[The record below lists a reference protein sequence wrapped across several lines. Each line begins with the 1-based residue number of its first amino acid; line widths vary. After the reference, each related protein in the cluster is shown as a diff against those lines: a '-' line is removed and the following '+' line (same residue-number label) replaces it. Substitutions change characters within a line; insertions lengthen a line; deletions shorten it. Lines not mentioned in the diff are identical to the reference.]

1 MYHKE
6 ITDLVQGYLSDL
18 SKTHFDYQLSEEETK
33 MSDDDQKLA
42 MQQLA
47 FGILKQ
53 SKDDYKNI
61 FIIPTDRNIEV
72 VYKSR
77 GGNKIGK
84 EIEQTIE
91 GLLTM
96 ISSTFEDQ
104 KVFKFLVDESAK
116 ADLVLKNFQ
125 TKIKVFQK
133 KYPMN
138 YFAVAEEDNFIHLQ
152 VFGDIS

>member
-1 MYHKE
+1 M
-6 ITDLVQGYLSDL
+6 
-18 SKTHFDYQLSEEETK
+18 
-33 MSDDDQKLA
+33 
-42 MQQLA
+42 
-47 FGILKQ
+47 KQ

-61 FIIPTDRNIEV
+61 FIIPTEKNIEV

-96 ISSTFEDQ
+96 ISSAFEDQ

-116 ADLVLKNFQ
+116 ADAVLKIFQ
-125 TKIKVFQK
+125 TKIKVLQK
-133 KYPMN
+133 KYPTN
-138 YFAVAEEDNFIHLQ
+138 YFAVDKEDNFIHLQ
-152 VFGDIS
+152 VFGDISTALEKDINSFKNKNVEMVSQ